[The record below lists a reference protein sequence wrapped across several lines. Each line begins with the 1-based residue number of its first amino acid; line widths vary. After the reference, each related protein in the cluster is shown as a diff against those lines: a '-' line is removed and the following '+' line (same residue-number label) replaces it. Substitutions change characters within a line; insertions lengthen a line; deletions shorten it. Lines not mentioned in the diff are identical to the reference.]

1 MVSLSFVH
9 NGGSAVALGGVCH
22 GGKDMESEMGVNLH
36 GWGVGAFSFL
46 VPLFFFTLSLSD
58 GPRRAAFGRRK
69 FTAGMMMI
77 VGLSGVGRLQVR

>member
-46 VPLFFFTLSLSD
+46 VPPFFHAFSL
-58 GPRRAAFGRRK
+58 
-69 FTAGMMMI
+69 
-77 VGLSGVGRLQVR
+77 